1 MPKSF
6 STETVQRAERLYC
19 IDGYSFSEIRDMT
32 GVSLRQLKYWGRK
45 WEWTEKRHE
54 NRRILLNIEM
64 KKNRLR
70 EILLDKCLEKVG
82 TRDVLALVALESLT
96 RKASLNEARRQVSLP
111 REPQGGP
118 TTIQD
123 GIEALETAGISKMKQ
138 LAADPEQLDLQTI
151 RGIEEAIRLAE
162 HYRNRLKCGGFM
174 MDLLREK
181 GSHPQGKTAREE
193 EKSLVKCGL
202 G

>member
-32 GVSLRQLKYWGRK
+32 DVSLRQLKYWGRK

-54 NRRILLNIEM
+54 NRRILLNIQM

-70 EILLDKCLEKVG
+70 ETLLDRCLEKVD

-96 RKASLNEARRQVSLP
+96 RKTSLDEARREVNLP
-111 REPQGGP
+111 RELQGGSA
-118 TTIQD
+118 TIQD
-123 GIEALETAGISKMKQ
+123 GIEALENAGISKMKQ
-138 LAADPEQLDLQTI
+138 LAADPKQLDLQTI

-162 HYRNRLKCGGFM
+162 HYRRRLKSADYM
-174 MDLLREK
+174 MDLLREI
-181 GSHPQGKTAREE
+181 GSHPKGKSAREV